1 MTTWPEDIRYEKGQR
16 LLHIK
21 FDNGST
27 YALTAELLR
36 VESPSAE
43 VQGHSPSQKQLV
55 SGKADIDITAI
66 EAVGNYAIR
75 LTFSDGH
82 NSGIYTW
89 PYLAELGEK
98 GEAMLQA
105 YYEALD
111 AKGLSRNV

>member
-1 MTTWPEDIRYEKGQR
+1 MTAWPEDIRYDSAQR
-16 LLHIK
+16 LLHVK
-21 FDNGST
+21 FDDGKS
-27 YALTAELLR
+27 YAIAAELLR

-55 SGKADIDITAI
+55 TGKADITVTGM

-98 GEAMLQA
+98 GEDMLKS
-105 YYEALD
+105 YYEALN
-111 AKGLSRNV
+111 AKG

>member
-1 MTTWPEDIRYEKGQR
+1 MSAWPEDIRYDSAQR
-16 LLHIK
+16 RLHVK
-21 FDNGST
+21 FDDGKS
-27 YALTAELLR
+27 YAIAAELLR

-55 SGKADIDITAI
+55 TGKADITVTGL

-98 GEAMLQA
+98 GEDMLKS
-105 YYEALD
+105 YYEALS
-111 AKGLSRNV
+111 AKG